1 MERNAFFDNA
11 KVILIFLVVFGHM
24 IQPFVGDS
32 KSTEAIYIWIYTF
45 HMPAFILL
53 AGFFA
58 KGSGNKKYIWNL
70 MKKLIIP
77 YLIFQTLYT
86 IYYFLIGKADWQ
98 TGVFYP
104 QWSLWFLFSLFSWHI
119 LLVLFK
125 KIPAGWSI
133 ALSIFIGVIVGYFGE
148 IGHSFS
154 LSRTFVFF
162 PFFLIGYW
170 LTVDQMM
177 MVKKRQVKVASV
189 AVMAVLFVIVY
200 TLPAIDTGWLLA
212 SQSYSNLGADSYGGI
227 LRLFVYA
234 IAAVMTIS
242 ILAWVPKRNLGWVT
256 KLGTRTLYVYL
267 LHGFIVQFLR
277 QFDLL
282 TVNHWFDVVGIAG
295 LSALIVIVLSS
306 KPILTVS
313 QPLIEGRLA
322 KVQSLFKRQHKET
335 SS

>member
-11 KVILIFLVVFGHM
+11 KVFLIFLVVFGHM
-24 IQPFVGDS
+24 IQPLVSDS
-32 KSTEAIYIWIYTF
+32 RTIEAVYMWIYTF

-77 YLIFQTLYT
+77 YFIFQTLYT
-86 IYYFLIGKADWQ
+86 VYYFFIGKEDWQ

-104 QWSLWFLFSLFSWHI
+104 QWALWFLFSLFSWHI

-133 ALSIFIGVIVGYFGE
+133 ALSVFVGIFVGYFGE

-177 MVKKRQVKVASV
+177 LVKKHKVKVASI
-189 AVMAVLFVIVY
+189 AVMAVLFVLIY
-200 TLPAIDTGWLLA
+200 TFPAIDSGWLLA
-212 SQSYSNLGADSYGGI
+212 SQSYGDLGAESLGGVV
-227 LRLFVYA
+227 RLFVYA
-234 IAAVMTIS
+234 IAAIMTVS
-242 ILAWVPKRNLGWVT
+242 VLAWVPKRNLGWVT
-256 KLGTRTLYVYL
+256 RLGARTLYVYL
-267 LHGFIVQFLR
+267 LHGFIIQFLR
-277 QFDLL
+277 QFDLIS
-282 TVNHWFDVVGIAG
+282 VNHWFDVIGIAG
-295 LSALIVIVLSS
+295 LAALIVLVLSS

-313 QPLIEGRLA
+313 QPFIEVRWS
-322 KVQSLFKRQHKET
+322 KVPSLFNHHKGT

>member
-1 MERNAFFDNA
+1 
-11 KVILIFLVVFGHM
+11 
-24 IQPFVGDS
+24 
-32 KSTEAIYIWIYTF
+32 
-45 HMPAFILL
+45 
-53 AGFFA
+53 
-58 KGSGNKKYIWNL
+58 
-70 MKKLIIP
+70 
-77 YLIFQTLYT
+77 
-86 IYYFLIGKADWQ
+86 
-98 TGVFYP
+98 
-104 QWSLWFLFSLFSWHI
+104 
-119 LLVLFK
+119 
-125 KIPAGWSI
+125 
-133 ALSIFIGVIVGYFGE
+133 
-148 IGHSFS
+148 
-154 LSRTFVFF
+154 
-162 PFFLIGYW
+162 
-170 LTVDQMM
+170 
-177 MVKKRQVKVASV
+177 
-189 AVMAVLFVIVY
+189 MAVLFVIVY